1 MSYKAVVK
9 IFREADMVAKSDRFG
24 NLKLQD
30 PRTEEEKKAKPAG
43 KVLDFEVTASTQAA
57 LTKKIN
63 TLLTTLDD
71 DE

>member
-1 MSYKAVVK
+1 MSYKAVVR
-9 IFREADMVAKSDRFG
+9 IFRETDMVAKADGYG
-24 NLKLQD
+24 NMKLQD
-30 PRTEEEKKAKPAG
+30 PRTEEERKAKPAG
-43 KVLDFEVTASTQAA
+43 KILDFEVTASTQAA